1 MKKSFLIVSLFIA
14 LILTSS
20 IINSTLAD
28 DFKKNNI
35 ADTVNRTYGKLPES
49 VKLFNYILKY
59 ADEYSI
65 PTNIAFGVA
74 NKESG
79 YKGPQHTR
87 YNPKLTSKSK
97 AYGAMQI
104 KLSTAN
110 SVSDEKVTKAE
121 LLNNTELNVRL
132 SLKLLS
138 QLKKQYGSWKLA
150 LGAYNTGKPVVNQY
164 AKNIIKFKAEHYFIW
179 IPNKG

>member
-1 MKKSFLIVSLFIA
+1 MNKRFLIVSLLVA
-14 LILTSS
+14 LIFTSS
-20 IINSTLAD
+20 VINSSLAD
-28 DFKKNNI
+28 DIKKNNT
-35 ADTVNRTYGKLPES
+35 ASTVDSTYGKLPES

-59 ADEYSI
+59 SDEYSV
-65 PTNIAFGVA
+65 PVNIAFGVA

-79 YKGPQHTR
+79 YKGPLHTK

-104 KLSTAN
+104 KLGTAN
-110 SVSDEKVTKAE
+110 SVSDEKITKSD

-164 AKNIIKFKAEHYFIW
+164 ARNIIKFKVEHYFIW
-179 IPNKG
+179 TPNKG